1 MSNRAVLEV
10 IALDAEDAVAA
21 QAGGADRLELVTD
34 MAADGLTPSRE
45 TFAAIR
51 SAVDI
56 PLRVM
61 LRVADG
67 FAAGDIDVLVGRAH
81 EMREAGADEFVFGF
95 LDADGRADLVAV
107 ERLVAELDGCRWTF
121 HRAIDRAADRDALRK
136 QLADLP
142 GLDTFLTAG
151 SPAGWTRA
159 SRRWWPRPPTAASRG
174 TRRRSWSAAASTC
187 TTCPN
192 CGWRASTRSTS
203 AARPGRPAGRARW
216 TRRPYGSG
224 ARHSTPEAI
233 RERPKAS
240 GAAPEGVRGGAEP
253 VRERPGGTESVRGGP
268 KSPAPTA
275 RPGPQPT
282 EPHAPPRRPAQ
293 APEHLAHGAPR
304 PAPTRRSYPSA
315 SGSGAACSTVS
326 PDTARVSATYS
337 RRSPVRSSGSP
348 STTAAGSSS
357 TT

>member
-67 FAAGDIDVLVGRAH
+67 FAAGDIDVLVGKAR

-95 LDADGRADLVAV
+95 LDADGHADLVAV

-121 HRAIDRAADRDALRK
+121 HRAIDRAADRAALRK

-151 SPAGWTRA
+151 SPAGVDAGIPVLLAEAARTGEPGYQAQVLVGGGLHLRHLPRLRA
-159 SRRWWPRPPTAASRG
+159 AGIDAVHIG
-174 TRRRSWSAAASTC
+174 
-187 TTCPN
+187 
-192 CGWRASTRSTS
+192 G
-203 AARPGRPAGRARW
+203 AARPGGWSAPVD
-216 TRRPYGSG
+216 
-224 ARHSTPEAI
+224 
-233 RERPKAS
+233 
-240 GAAPEGVRGGAEP
+240 AAA
-253 VRERPGGTESVRGGP
+253 VREWRE
-268 KSPAPTA
+268 ALDA
-275 RPGPQPT
+275 
-282 EPHAPPRRPAQ
+282 
-293 APEHLAHGAPR
+293 
-304 PAPTRRSYPSA
+304 
-315 SGSGAACSTVS
+315 
-326 PDTARVSATYS
+326 
-337 RRSPVRSSGSP
+337 
-348 STTAAGSSS
+348 
-357 TT
+357 